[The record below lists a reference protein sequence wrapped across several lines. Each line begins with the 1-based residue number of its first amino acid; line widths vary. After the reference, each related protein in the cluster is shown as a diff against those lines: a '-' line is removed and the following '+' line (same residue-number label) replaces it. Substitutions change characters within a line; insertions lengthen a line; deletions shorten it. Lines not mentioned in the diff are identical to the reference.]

1 MIEQCQC
8 CGSEIRRYKGT
19 FKSGPN
25 YILSQ
30 DNRTVTN
37 CQEGWNDNAIGNE
50 IIPMGTITIIKF
62 KIEKQ

>member
-19 FKSGPN
+19 FISGPN

-30 DNRTVTN
+30 DNRTVTKCCDN
-37 CQEGWNDNAIGNE
+37 GWNANAIGSE
-50 IIPMGTITIIKF
+50 TIP
-62 KIEKQ
+62 